1 MSPTLSPEMSQEP
14 PIAEPDDI
22 EIVLFDLDG
31 TISDSAP
38 GILASL
44 RIAFDELGLPPL
56 DAATERSILGPPFRE
71 SMPPLVGADRVEE
84 VVDRYRLHYGANEGM
99 LLTSAYDGIGELLE
113 RLKTAGKRIGLATSK
128 AEFFAPKIL
137 THLGF
142 ADYFEVICGDDLE
155 GNRGSKALVVGEALK
170 RFGHPSPSL
179 VRMVGD
185 RLHDVL
191 GAGEHGLPTLG
202 AGWGYGAPGEL
213 ETAGALVVVGHPD
226 ELDPYL
232 GLG

>member
-1 MSPTLSPEMSQEP
+1 MAVEIPVVR
-14 PIAEPDDI
+14 PDEI

-84 VVDRYRLHYGANEGM
+84 VVDRYRLHYGTNEGM
-99 LLTSAYDGIGELLE
+99 LLTSAYDGIGDLLE
-113 RLKTAGKRIGLATSK
+113 RLKMAGKRIGLATSK

-142 ADYFEVICGDDLE
+142 AEYFEVICGDDLE
-155 GNRGSKALVVGEALK
+155 GNRGSKSLVVGEALA
-170 RFGHPSPSL
+170 RFGNPAPGA
-179 VRMVGD
+179 VRMIGD
-185 RLHDVL
+185 RRHDVI
-191 GAGEHGLPTLG
+191 GAAEQGLTTLG
-202 AGWGYGAPGEL
+202 AGWGYGASGEL
-213 ETAGALVVVGHPD
+213 ETAGALVVVEHPAQ
-226 ELDPYL
+226 LDPYL
-232 GLG
+232 GLS